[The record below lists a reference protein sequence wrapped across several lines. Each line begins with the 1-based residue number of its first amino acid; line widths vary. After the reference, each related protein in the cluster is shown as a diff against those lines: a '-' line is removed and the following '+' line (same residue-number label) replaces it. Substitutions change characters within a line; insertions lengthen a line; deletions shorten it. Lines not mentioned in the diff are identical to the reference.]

1 MFLTEIAL
9 FTLAGL
15 IVFMAASFVVK
26 QFVRG

>member
-9 FTLAGL
+9 FTVAGL
-15 IVFMAASFVVK
+15 ALFTLASFIVK